1 MLFGMQAGVVATICD
16 VVWTMGKEVWSQP
29 QKVYVLIMLV
39 AFVCNVLF
47 DVNLLI
53 IIVVC
58 GALGYMIERA
68 MKKEGGL
75 Q

>member
-1 MLFGMQAGVVATICD
+1 
-16 VVWTMGKEVWSQP
+16 
-29 QKVYVLIMLV
+29 MLV

>member
-1 MLFGMQAGVVATICD
+1 MLNSIAFILNVCQQLSIFRYQLTI
-16 VVWTMGKEVWSQP
+16 V
-29 QKVYVLIMLV
+29 MLA

-53 IIVVC
+53 IIIVC

-68 MKKEGGL
+68 IKKEGGL